1 MKLIEDEIALSASG
15 LLTGKTVTAARIIP
29 DEVSACFT
37 DAGNGL
43 VKATIQGKKGSRTF
57 DFSIENL
64 SSAAMVARFR
74 EMVDYARQVI

>member
-1 MKLIEDEIALSASG
+1 MNQITMENALSASG
-15 LLTGKTVTAARIIP
+15 LMTGETATAAGIIP
-29 DEVSACFT
+29 EEISARFA

-43 VKATIQGKKGSRTF
+43 VKATIQGKKGSKTF
-57 DFSIENL
+57 DFSIDNL